1 LPQGVC
7 YSIAKECKQLRK
19 NVHEYITVPAAGQ
32 VVNLLLATVVV
43 QLLTYY
49 ASVKRSFDPDFPRNL
64 SKTLIVD

>member
-7 YSIAKECKQLRK
+7 YSIAEECKQLRK
-19 NVHEYITVPAAGQ
+19 NVHEHITVPAVGQ
-32 VVNLLLATVVV
+32 VLNLLLATVVV